1 MGKIVSKIVLT
12 GGPCAGKT
20 SALTKIE
27 EELTEKGY
35 KVFIVGESATEL
47 IKGGIKP
54 FGNNSIDCL
63 DFQRI
68 ILKYQYGKEKIYE
81 EAAKKTP
88 DDTKCVIVYDRGII
102 DNKAYIGQSLFN
114 QLLKDLNMNELNLLD
129 NYNMVIHLVT
139 AADGAEEAY
148 TLSNNQ
154 ARTETVEEAKA
165 LDKKQ
170 LMLG

>member
-68 ILKYQYGKEKIYE
+68 ILKYQYG
-81 EAAKKTP
+81 
-88 DDTKCVIVYDRGII
+88 
-102 DNKAYIGQSLFN
+102 
-114 QLLKDLNMNELNLLD
+114 
-129 NYNMVIHLVT
+129 
-139 AADGAEEAY
+139 
-148 TLSNNQ
+148 
-154 ARTETVEEAKA
+154 
-165 LDKKQ
+165 
-170 LMLG
+170 